1 MSKDKKVTTVSR
13 GGTQERFGFIKR
25 HGQDLGLSY
34 LCDWLNISR
43 SGYYEWLKLSRS
55 LRALEDEKLST
66 KIVQIHQ
73 NSRGMYGSPRVHQAL
88 KKQGIDVGK
97 KRVEHLMPAQR
108 LQGRVVKV
116 TRRQPDLRGNKQRG

>member
-43 SGYYEWLKLSRS
+43 SGYYEWLKLSDHYV
-55 LRALEDEKLST
+55 L
-66 KIVQIHQ
+66 
-73 NSRGMYGSPRVHQAL
+73 L
-88 KKQGIDVGK
+88 KMKSSQLK
-97 KRVEHLMPAQR
+97 
-108 LQGRVVKV
+108 
-116 TRRQPDLRGNKQRG
+116 